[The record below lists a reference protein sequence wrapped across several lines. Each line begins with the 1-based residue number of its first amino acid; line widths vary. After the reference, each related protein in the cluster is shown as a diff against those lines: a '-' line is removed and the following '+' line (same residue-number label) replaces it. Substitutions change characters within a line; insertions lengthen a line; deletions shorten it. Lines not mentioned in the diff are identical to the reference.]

1 MTLTQRQTAIKSHSP
16 VSKLGKTERGIRR
29 KKGAMKK
36 GKSYR
41 LFHLILTATFMSK
54 QKIQSIDYET
64 EVTKEK

>member
-1 MTLTQRQTAIKSHSP
+1 
-16 VSKLGKTERGIRR
+16 
-29 KKGAMKK
+29 MKK